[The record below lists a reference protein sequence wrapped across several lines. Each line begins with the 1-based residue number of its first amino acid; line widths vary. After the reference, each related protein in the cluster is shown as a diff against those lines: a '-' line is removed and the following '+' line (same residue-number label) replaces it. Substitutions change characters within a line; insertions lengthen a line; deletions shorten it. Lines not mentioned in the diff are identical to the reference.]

1 MTTID
6 DETESSVL
14 AGLQRAMH
22 EEPTRG
28 VRRSH
33 LKDVLEKYRATIDKA
48 LKRGHSRTA
57 LARILQDAGVPAS
70 IETIRA
76 YLSSGAEP
84 KRVTKAAA
92 KTTGRAQ
99 RPKPVAPV
107 QQEPE
112 SQEHPEKTTV
122 PKIAPEPEEGN
133 W

>member
-1 MTTID
+1 MTTMD
-6 DETESSVL
+6 DETEASVL

-76 YLSSGAEP
+76 YMSIGAEP
-84 KRVTKAAA
+84 KRVTKAA
-92 KTTGRAQ
+92 KTTARAQ
-99 RPKPVAPV
+99 RPKPAVPV

-112 SQEHPEKTTV
+112 SQEHTETRV
-122 PKIAPEPEEGN
+122 PKIAPEPQEGN